1 MKIRDYDDSDFPQ
14 VVRLLKECGVDPPY
28 EPDEIKGLCLVAED
42 EAGICGCVYA
52 LVGQSS
58 KAYGDF
64 LAIRSDL
71 RGSRLYFRLL
81 TTLEERLKELGVK
94 RYVFH
99 VEKHNHAAFDQLYK
113 YRQKYRI
120 TMLNDMHYFMRTL

>member
-1 MKIRDYDDSDFPQ
+1 MKIRDYDDRDFSQ

-28 EPDEIKGLCLVAED
+28 EPSEIKGLCLVAED
-42 EAGICGCVYA
+42 EEGICGCVYA

-64 LAIRSDL
+64 LAIRPDL

-81 TTLEERLKELGVK
+81 TTLEVRLKEFGVK

-99 VEKHNHAAFDQLYK
+99 LEKHNHAAFDQLHK